1 MPVVI
6 DRVCVAVKVFILK
19 PVVIDR
25 VSTSSPLR
33 IQKKKRSPK
42 TPKQKQSLQRNKE
55 TFDFERMG
63 DCRPLGFLLGLPFA
77 LVALVLSLVGAVI
90 WVIGLVFFLSYLFIY
105 LFLYMLLVCFSFFFS
120 SHSLQFLCDLDSLIK
135 PKP

>member
-90 WVIGLVFFLSYLFIY
+90 WVIGFVFFLSFLFIY
-105 LFLYMLLVCFSFFFS
+105 FYICFWYVSPFFFS

>member
-6 DRVCVAVKVFILK
+6 DHVCVAVKVFILK

-33 IQKKKRSPK
+33 IQKKGRSPK
-42 TPKQKQSLQRNKE
+42 TPKQKESLQRNKE

-90 WVIGLVFFLSYLFIY
+90 WVIGLVFSLIYLFIY
-105 LFLYMLLVCFSFFFS
+105 FYICFCYVSPFFF
-120 SHSLQFLCDLDSLIK
+120 FLPIHYNFFVILI
-135 PKP
+135 P